1 MSAEAGSGG
10 WADGQSMPGGDV
22 RLEVHTL
29 VSDDLKTG
37 AGVKQ
42 GHGDPGRVPVMVY
55 APAPPWHPLGGTGQ
69 AAGRR
74 PVVAVPD
81 TGVTAHP
88 WLAGA
93 PGDPVILDAAASG
106 WSAAAGRVSGGRL
119 QGHATFVAGLIRQ
132 IATDARVLSVPVMGD
147 DGIVPPTESLRALAW
162 LGEEVRSGDPDRF
175 VDVVC
180 LAYGYVKGSEDV
192 AHTKQLRK
200 LLWDLADHGV
210 LIVASAGN
218 DGRHKRTY
226 PAAFATH
233 PSPPAIPVT
242 SVGATNP
249 DQSYAHYSNY
259 GAWVTHRTVGS
270 GVISTIADFNGP
282 MPPLKWASYPHG
294 QAIDPD
300 NFVAGFARWSGT
312 SFAAAEIAG
321 LLAGALG
328 SGPALTD
335 TSPAAATTR
344 ATSALAALAPYR
356 MPP

>member
-10 WADGQSMPGGDV
+10 RADGQSMPGGDV

-55 APAPPWHPLGGTGQ
+55 APAPSWHPLGGAGQ

-93 PGDPVILDAAASG
+93 PGDPVILDAVASG
-106 WSAAAGRVSGGRL
+106 WSAAAGRVSGGPL
-119 QGHATFVAGLIRQ
+119 QGHATFLAGLIRQ
-132 IATDARVLSVPVMGD
+132 AACDARVLSVPVMGD
-147 DGIVPPTESLRALAW
+147 DGIVPADESLRALAW
-162 LGEEVRSGDPDRF
+162 LGDEVRSGDPDRF

-180 LAYGYVKGSEDV
+180 IAYGYVPGSEDA
-192 AHTKQLRK
+192 AHTSQLRE

-210 LIVASAGN
+210 LIVVSAGN
-218 DGRHKRTY
+218 AGRPTPTF
-226 PAAFATH
+226 PAAFAND
-233 PSPPAIPVT
+233 PSAPAIPVT

-270 GVISTIADFNGP
+270 GVISTIAEFNGP
-282 MPPLKWASYPHG
+282 MLPPERDSFPHG

-312 SFAAAEIAG
+312 SFAAGEIAG
-321 LLAGALG
+321 LLAAALG

-335 TSPAAATTR
+335 TSPAAATAR
-344 ATSALAALAPYR
+344 ATSALAALAPFR